1 MKKKIEICLVGGED
15 AHKRIDLSQRLLL
28 KGFSVTILG
37 TKDYEY
43 PENINFIKY
52 DLNRSFNPFSDI
64 KTVRQYTHILNSNTF
79 DIVQTFDTKP
89 AFLLPIAAFGSK
101 VKVVRT
107 ITGLG
112 KAFVSKNLKSAPIR
126 YLYVFLHYI
135 VRKRVSHTTFQ
146 NSDDRDIF
154 LKHGLIHQKNHSM
167 IYGSGIDLT
176 KTGAQASRH
185 NKPFTAICV
194 SRLIYEKGI
203 VNFLEAAKMCREKG
217 HDFKFILVGPLEENS
232 KKLNKALIEK
242 YSEYVTWLGSR
253 SDIYAL
259 LRKSDVFVLPTWYR
273 EGFARVL
280 LEASA
285 IGLPLITTDVAGVR
299 DIARHEKEALIV
311 DTNNSEDLA
320 KALIR
325 MGTDK
330 NLADKLSENA
340 LINVKQYSLAVISKN
355 YSDLYKQTV

>member
-1 MKKKIEICLVGGED
+1 MEKKIHICLVGGED
-15 AHKRIDLSQRLLL
+15 AHKRIDLSQRLLHE
-28 KGFSVTILG
+28 GFVVTILG
-37 TKDYEY
+37 TENYDY
-43 PENINFIKY
+43 PKNINFIKY

-64 KTVRQYTHILNSNTF
+64 KTVRQYKNIIKNNRF
-79 DIVQTFDTKP
+79 DIIQTFDTKP
-89 AFLLPIAAFGSK
+89 AFLLPIAAFGLK

-112 KAFVSKNLKSAPIR
+112 KAFVSQDFKSAPIR
-126 YLYVFLHYI
+126 YLYVFLHYM

-154 LKHGLIHQKNHSM
+154 LKYGLINQENHSM

-176 KTGAQASRH
+176 KTGALASREH
-185 NKPFTAICV
+185 KPFTAICV

-203 VNFLEAAKMCREKG
+203 VNFLEAAKICREKKY
-217 HDFKFILVGPLEENS
+217 DFEFLLVGPLEENS
-232 KKLNKALIEK
+232 KRLNKELIAD
-242 YSEYVTWLGSR
+242 YSAYVNWLGVR
-253 SDIYAL
+253 SDIYEL
-259 LRKSDVFVLPTWYR
+259 LRQSDVFVLPTWYR

-285 IGLPLITTDVAGVR
+285 LGLPLITTDVAGVR
-299 DIARHEKEALIV
+299 DIARHEKEALII

-325 MGTDK
+325 MGTAK
-330 NLADKLSENA
+330 NLADRLSENA
-340 LINVKQYSLAVISKN
+340 LINVKHYSLAVISKN
-355 YSDLYKQTV
+355 YADLYKKTV

>member
-1 MKKKIEICLVGGED
+1 MEKKIHICLVGGED
-15 AHKRIDLSQRLLL
+15 AHKRIDLSQHLLRE
-28 KGFSVTILG
+28 GFEVTVIG
-37 TKDYEY
+37 TKEYDY
-43 PENINFIKY
+43 PENISFIKY

-64 KTVRQYTHILNSNTF
+64 KTVQQYKKILKKNSF

-89 AFLLPIAAFGSK
+89 AFLLPIAAFGTP

-112 KAFVSKNLKSAPIR
+112 KAFVSKNFKSAPIR
-126 YLYVFLHYI
+126 YLYVLLHFI
-135 VRKRVSHTTFQ
+135 VRSRVSHTTFQ

-154 LKHGLIHQKNHSM
+154 LKHHLIDQKNHSM

-176 KTGAQASRH
+176 KTGALAPRQ
-185 NKPFTAICV
+185 NNPFTAICV

-203 VNFLEAAKMCREKG
+203 VNFLEAAKICHAKK
-217 HDFKFILVGPLEENS
+217 HPFKFLLVGPLEENS
-232 KKLNKALIEK
+232 KKLNKALIE
-242 YSEYVTWLGSR
+242 EYGQYVDWLGVR
-253 SDIYAL
+253 SDIFDL
-259 LRKSDVFVLPTWYR
+259 LRQSDVFVLPTWYR

-285 IGLPLITTDVAGVR
+285 LGLPLITTDVAGVR
-299 DIARHEKEALIV
+299 DIARNEKEALIV

-330 NLADKLSENA
+330 NLANKLSENA
-340 LINVKQYSLAVISKN
+340 LINVKSYSLSVISKN
-355 YSDLYKQTV
+355 YSDLYKEIL

>member
-1 MKKKIEICLVGGED
+1 MEKKIHICLIGGED
-15 AHKRIDLSQRLLL
+15 AHKRIELSQHLLQE
-28 KGFSVTILG
+28 GFVVTILG
-37 TKDYEY
+37 TKDYTY
-43 PENINFIKY
+43 PKNINFIKY
-52 DLNRSFNPFSDI
+52 DLNRSFNPFSDL
-64 KTVRQYTHILNSNTF
+64 KTVIQYKKILRENKF

-101 VKVVRT
+101 TKIVRT

-112 KAFVSKNLKSAPIR
+112 KAFVSKDLKTAPIR
-126 YLYVFLHYI
+126 YLYIGLHYL

-154 LKHGLIHQKNHSM
+154 LKHALIDQKNHSM
-167 IYGSGIDLT
+167 IYGSGIDLN
-176 KTGAQASRH
+176 KTGELALRKHQ
-185 NKPFTAICV
+185 PFTAICI

-203 VNFLEAAKMCREKG
+203 VNYLQAAKICQEKG
-217 HDFKFILVGPLEENS
+217 YVYKFLLVGPLEEDTNRLNEGLL
-232 KKLNKALIEK
+232 KK
-242 YSEYVTWLGSR
+242 YDTYVDWLGVR
-253 SDIYAL
+253 SDIYEL
-259 LRKSDVFVLPTWYR
+259 LRQSDVFVLPTWYR

-299 DIARHEKEALIV
+299 DIARHEKEALII

-330 NLADKLSENA
+330 KLADKLAENA
-340 LINVKQYSLAVISKN
+340 QTNVKQYSLAVISKN
-355 YSDLYKQTV
+355 YSELYKKIV